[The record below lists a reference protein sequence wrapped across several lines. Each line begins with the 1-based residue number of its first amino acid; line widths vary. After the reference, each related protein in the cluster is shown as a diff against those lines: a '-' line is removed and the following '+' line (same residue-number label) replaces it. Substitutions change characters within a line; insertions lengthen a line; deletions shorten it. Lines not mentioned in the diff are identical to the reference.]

1 MFTITSEP
9 ARKLIRIKLAGMLT
23 SDQVAD
29 LYRQEHR
36 AIDAMGCRIGEHLC
50 NVDLTECP
58 LQLQDVVAAFQR
70 EIQARPQARRLAVF
84 TGQALARMQARR
96 ILRRPDVAI
105 FVTQQEARGWLFSEV
120 LGKAA

>member
-1 MFTITSEP
+1 
-9 ARKLIRIKLAGMLT
+9 MLT
-23 SDQVAD
+23 SDQVVE

-36 AIDAMGCRIGEHLC
+36 AIDAMGCRIGDHLC
-50 NVDLTECP
+50 IVDLTECP

-105 FVTQQEARGWLFSEV
+105 FETESEARNWLFSGV